1 MGLFSD
7 IFQTFGAPMTA
18 PEERGY
24 EEQAAGTAADL
35 EVGRMRFGPEG
46 TERYGMDIQERL
58 GELRWGEGG
67 VEERKLDITEM
78 LGLEQFKTQRAM
90 APRAYGGQGIVA
102 KELGA
107 FLGERMGEGL
117 TTREKDIMRGA
128 GRRGI
133 LQAAKSATS
142 GMRTTAAG
150 QGLRGGAVAA
160 GLQGIQEAKIPA
172 FGKLEMD
179 IETAS
184 MEAKRRRIAEG
195 LGFLSLKAAPTAEQ
209 LGV

>member
-18 PEERGY
+18 SEERGM

-35 EVGRMRFGPEG
+35 EVGRMRFGEEG
-46 TERYGMDIQERL
+46 TERYGMDIQEML

-67 VEERKLDITEM
+67 VEREKIG
-78 LGLEQFKTQRAM
+78 LGYESLATQRAM
-90 APRAYGGQGIVA
+90 APRAYGGQGVVA
-102 KELGA
+102 KQLSS
-107 FLGERMGEGL
+107 FLGERIGEGL

-150 QGLRGGAVAA
+150 QGLRGGAVSA

-184 MEAKRRRIAEG
+184 LEAKRKRIAEG
-195 LGFLSLKAAPTAEQ
+195 LGFLSLKAAPTTEQ